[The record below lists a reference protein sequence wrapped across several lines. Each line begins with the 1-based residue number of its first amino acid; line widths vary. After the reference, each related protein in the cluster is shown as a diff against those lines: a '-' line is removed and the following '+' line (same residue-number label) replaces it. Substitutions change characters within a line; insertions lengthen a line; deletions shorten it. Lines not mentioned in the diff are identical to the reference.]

1 MESRRKKRNEVR
13 GERAVE
19 KPLRAK
25 VQNQDFCTSLGNP
38 QNPRISTFPTA
49 PAAAAIYLLSARLEN
64 KNQNPDLGPR
74 LTYRKQKMVL
84 TMGSTLERVCCC
96 RCPFIRMRHSGIL
109 PFRCSYYY
117 FLPMHRFGRLTSRA
131 RGRNRIRT
139 RPFPRP
145 EPTIQIQFAHGG
157 STNMSAVT
165 EFSSARGEGVA
176 VVKTNE

>member
-49 PAAAAIYLLSARLEN
+49 PAAAIYLLSGRLEN
-64 KNQNPDLGPR
+64 KNPNLDLGPR

-84 TMGSTLERVCCC
+84 TMGSTLR
-96 RCPFIRMRHSGIL
+96 
-109 PFRCSYYY
+109 
-117 FLPMHRFGRLTSRA
+117 
-131 RGRNRIRT
+131 
-139 RPFPRP
+139 
-145 EPTIQIQFAHGG
+145 
-157 STNMSAVT
+157 
-165 EFSSARGEGVA
+165 
-176 VVKTNE
+176 